1 MEIYKTPEFLIIHFK
16 RFSHQRNTMFGSR
29 KINLQIDFPVESLD
43 MSSYLVEGPA
53 LDGLVGQRYMY
64 DLYAISNHYG
74 TLNAGH
80 YTAFC
85 KNPIAN
91 KWYEFDDSQVR
102 NAGTTLQDVQNT
114 VMTKAAYVLFYRRRK

>member
-1 MEIYKTPEFLIIHFK
+1 MT
-16 RFSHQRNTMFGSR
+16 
-29 KINLQIDFPVESLD
+29 
-43 MSSYLVEGPA
+43 SYLVENPA
-53 LDGLVGQRYMY
+53 LDGQRFMY

-85 KNPIAN
+85 KNPIAK
-91 KWYEFDDSQVR
+91 KWYDFDDSHVS
-102 NAGTTLQDVQNT
+102 NLGSSLQDVQNR